1 MYQLQGPSD
10 PLLYSPEFARDY
22 LKSKK
27 GPIVLAVNCIFQ
39 ITVEGATRLAGD
51 LTRTQTEKKNGEIK
65 GFWPTSLLEKIYS

>member
-51 LTRTQTEKKNGEIK
+51 LTRTQTEKKK
-65 GFWPTSLLEKIYS
+65 R